1 MISCREFVTDAP
13 FRKIQL
19 FISVTPSTL
28 GMLDDYCQI
37 AREIAR
43 KYEVPYLDIR
53 GELKKAVPW
62 WRLWYSGYVT
72 KDGEHTNERGTQL
85 LAKMIAEQLLQWF
98 ETYNSTTHFINYITP
113 TSPQLSYILDDQT
126 Y

>member
-1 MISCREFVTDAP
+1 M
-13 FRKIQL
+13 KL
-19 FISVTPSTL
+19 FTSVMSSTV

-37 AREIAR
+37 AREIAS

-62 WRLWYSGYVT
+62 WRLWYAGYVT
-72 KDGEHTNERGTQL
+72 KDGEHTNERGSQL

-98 ETYNSTTHFINYITP
+98 EGYNSTTHFTNYSSPAT
-113 TSPQLSYILDDQT
+113 PQLSYILDDQT